1 MAQKCSLCRRRRGR
15 RTCPALGESICAACC
30 GTKRL
35 VEINCPS
42 DCSYLRSSQI
52 YPPASVQRQRDR
64 DLRFL
69 IPLLERMTEQ
79 QHELV
84 FLMQNFLRNDRPD
97 APGIGDDD
105 VAHAARALAETYE
118 TASRGIIY
126 EHSADTPSAER
137 LGAEFRVLIE
147 TRRTKGLRLTD
158 SEVAQVI
165 RAIETG
171 ASKARE
177 TLPGETAA
185 YLELLKRVLQPPK
198 DGPALSSDHETPVR
212 PGDNPGP
219 NLIIPGR

>member
-1 MAQKCSLCRRRRGR
+1 
-15 RTCPALGESICAACC
+15 
-30 GTKRL
+30 
-35 VEINCPS
+35 
-42 DCSYLRSSQI
+42 
-52 YPPASVQRQRDR
+52 
-64 DLRFL
+64 
-69 IPLLERMTEQ
+69 MTEQ

-84 FLMQNFLRNDRPD
+84 FRIQGFLRNDRPD
-97 APGIGDDD
+97 ASAIGDDD

-126 EHSADTPSAER
+126 EHTAGTPSAER

-147 TRRTKGLRLTD
+147 ARRTKGLRLTD

-185 YLELLKRVLQPPK
+185 YLALLKRVLQPPK
-198 DGPALSSDHETPVR
+198 DGPALSSDAEAPAR
-212 PGDNPGP
+212 PDDSPGP